1 MPAAK
6 DEFTQPELLYQ
17 TVENDILKKIVS
29 GELPGGSQIPIE
41 ERSHDEVRSFRG
53 AATALSDTPVY
64 NPAFDVTPHENIRAI
79 ITEKGIISHPD
90 TEAVQ
95 TFFDKHSL

>member
-1 MPAAK
+1 MAKVLGIPLYIAAPLSTF
-6 DEFTQPELLYQ
+6 DRS
-17 TVENDILKKIVS
+17 IA
-29 GELPGGSQIPIE
+29 GGSQIPIE